1 MTDEETDSA
10 AMVNRREVTWKAVK
24 LTILGVNYAYNQI
37 TRELYDLDSYVRK
50 NPIKVGT
57 LEVFVNK
64 TTGEKEYKIIRV

>member
-1 MTDEETDSA
+1 MTEEETDSA

-64 TTGEKEYKIIRV
+64 TTGEKEYKIIRI